1 MSIGPIEVV
10 VDIALWCAETAEEDF
25 FWKDR

>member
-10 VDIALWCAETAEEDF
+10 VDVALWCAKTAEQDF
-25 FWKDR
+25 FGRVR